1 MVLAL
6 VFSCGFEENFKNTF
20 FAEHLRA
27 TASANTTNIN
37 SIQEKYWLRT
47 SKFILNELWHK
58 CFPVDLEK
66 FLRTHFLQSTTGR
79 RLLQIR
85 QLLLPYRK
93 NTHWRQ
99 MALHKLLNTEG
110 TSQKYFEKKAA
121 VESWF
126 CKYLQKLSRS
136 LERFKQIKNKLLK
149 HCYVK
154 SLCAP
159 R

>member
-1 MVLAL
+1 MLRLIYYWQEFISYSVCVLRMRTLCKIFSSICRRLHFLIKLQVLA
-6 VFSCGFEENFKNTF
+6 CNF
-20 FAEHLRA
+20 
-27 TASANTTNIN
+27 IP
-37 SIQEKYWLRT
+37 
-47 SKFILNELWHK
+47 NELWHK

-66 FLRTHFLQSTTGR
+66 FLRTHFLQSTSGR

-99 MALHKLLNTEG
+99 MSLHKLLNTEG

-136 LERFKQIKNKLLK
+136 LERFKQIKNELLK
-149 HCYVK
+149 HC
-154 SLCAP
+154 
-159 R
+159 